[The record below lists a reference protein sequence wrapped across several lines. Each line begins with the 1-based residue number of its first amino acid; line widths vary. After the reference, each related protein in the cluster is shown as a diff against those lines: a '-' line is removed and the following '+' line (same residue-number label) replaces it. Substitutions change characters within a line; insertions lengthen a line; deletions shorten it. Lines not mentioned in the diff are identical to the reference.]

1 MAGVALFNTISIFLG
16 FILMYKILPETENRT
31 LEDIEMH
38 FADKTKKLTDI
49 KILKR
54 DDSQNKQHEKADN
67 KVTTKHITVAEIGSR
82 NNKNNENGFDNYG
95 FAMNQCDGLKTESE
109 WTKCW
114 NRMTCLNQ
122 ELYLRQFLFEA

>member
-16 FILMYKILPETENRT
+16 IILMYKILPETENRT

-54 DDSQNKQHEKADN
+54 DNSQNKEHKKADS
-67 KVTTKHITVAEIGSR
+67 KVTTKHVTIAEIDVR
-82 NNKNNENGFDNYG
+82 NNKNSKIGFDNYG
-95 FAMNQCDGLKTESE
+95 FAKSQWDGSKTEPE

-114 NRMTCLNQ
+114 TRMRGL
-122 ELYLRQFLFEA
+122 